1 MRIATSGDRDTCG
14 VPIRSRLLRV
24 LIAAQVLGGLG
35 QAAGGAAGALLARD
49 VAGTDAAAG
58 LPLSLVVAGSAL
70 AAIPISGLS
79 RSAGRR
85 PGLATALVAGAAGAG
100 LCVWAGAIE
109 NLPLLLVGCLLFGA
123 GNTAVM
129 LARYAAAD
137 LSEPERRARTI
148 GMVVF
153 ATTFGAVAGPNL
165 LDPAGAAAG
174 SAGLPPLT
182 GLFVLAA
189 LAYMAAAA
197 VLLTLLRPDP
207 LRLATHDEPPEDAWG
222 PRPPL
227 AELLT
232 PPAVRAGLGTIVT
245 ANLVMVA
252 VMAMTPVHMRH
263 HDHSLTLV
271 GFVISL
277 HIAGMFAPAPI
288 TGRLADRFGA
298 RRVALGGCATLLAA
312 GALAGAAGGAV
323 PVLSA
328 GLLLLGVGWNAC
340 LIAGSALL
348 VSAVAVG
355 QRPRVEGVGELSMG
369 IAAAAGGALA
379 GPAVAVASYPA
390 LAVTAAALAATVAPV
405 LLVSATRGSP
415 APVAP
420 RTPPV

>member
-1 MRIATSGDRDTCG
+1 MT
-14 VPIRSRLLRV
+14 VRSRLLRV
-24 LIAAQVLGGLG
+24 LVGAQVLGGLG

-49 VAGTDAAAG
+49 VAGSDAAAG
-58 LPLSLVVAGSAL
+58 LPLSLLVAGSAL
-70 AAIPISGLS
+70 AALPVSSLS

-85 PGLATALVAGAAGAG
+85 SGLAAALVTGALGAA
-100 LCVWAGAIE
+100 LCVLAGVIDD
-109 NLPLLLVGCLLFGA
+109 LPLLLFGCLLFGA

-148 GMVVF
+148 GLVVF

-165 LDPAGAAAG
+165 LEPTGDLAD

-189 LAYMAAAA
+189 AAYVAAAA
-197 VLLTLLRPDP
+197 VLLALLRPDP
-207 LRLATHDEPPEDAWG
+207 LRLAVPLEPDEDAWG
-222 PRPPL
+222 PKRPL
-227 AELLT
+227 AELLA
-232 PPAVRAGLGTIVT
+232 PPVVRAGLATIVT
-245 ANLVMVA
+245 ANFVMVA

-277 HIAGMFAPAPI
+277 HIAGMFAPAPV
-288 TGRLADRFGA
+288 TGRLADRLGP
-298 RRVALGGCATLLAA
+298 RRVALGGCAVLLAA
-312 GALAGAAGGAV
+312 GLLAAAAGGSV

-340 LIAGSALL
+340 LVAGSALL
-348 VSAVAVG
+348 VSAVAAG

-369 IAAAAGGALA
+369 IAAAAGGALS
-379 GPAVAVASYPA
+379 GPAIAAASYAA
-390 LAVTAAALAATVAPV
+390 LAVTAAALAATVAPL
-405 LLVSATRGSP
+405 LLVSVRRGSP
-415 APVAP
+415 VPAAP

>member
-1 MRIATSGDRDTCG
+1 M
-14 VPIRSRLLRV
+14 PIRRRLLRV
-24 LIAAQVLGGLG
+24 LVAAQVLGGLG

-58 LPLSLVVAGSAL
+58 LPLSLLVAGSAL

-85 PGLATALVAGAAGAG
+85 PGLATALLAGAG
-100 LCVWAGAIE
+100 GATLCVLAGAIDS
-109 NLPLLLVGCLLFGA
+109 LPLLLAGCLLFGA

-137 LSEPERRARTI
+137 LSDPQRRARTI

-165 LDPAGAAAG
+165 LEPTGAAAEVL
-174 SAGLPPLT
+174 GLPRLT

-189 LAYMAAAA
+189 VAYTAAAA
-197 VLLTLLRPDP
+197 VLLALLRPDP
-207 LRLATHDEPPEDAWG
+207 LRLAAHDERVEDAWG
-222 PRPPL
+222 PRPSL
-227 AELLT
+227 STLLE
-232 PPAVRAGLGTIVT
+232 PPVVRAGLATIVT

-277 HIAGMFAPAPI
+277 HIAGMFSPAPL
-288 TGRLADRFGA
+288 TGRLADRLGA
-298 RRVALGGCATLLAA
+298 RRVALGGCAVLLAA
-312 GALAGAAGGAV
+312 GVLAGAAGGSVA
-323 PVLSA
+323 VLST
-328 GLLLLGVGWNAC
+328 GLLLLGAGWNAC

-348 VSAVAVG
+348 VSAVAAG

-369 IAAAAGGALA
+369 IAAAAGGALS
-379 GPAVAVASYPA
+379 GPAVALASYPA
-390 LAVTAAALAATVAPV
+390 LAVVAAAAAATVAPV
-405 LLVSATRGSP
+405 LLVSVTRGSP
-415 APVAP
+415 APAAP

>member
-1 MRIATSGDRDTCG
+1 M
-14 VPIRSRLLRV
+14 PIRRRLLRV

-58 LPLSLVVAGSAL
+58 LPLSLLVAGSAL

-79 RSAGRR
+79 RTAGRR
-85 PGLATALVAGAAGAG
+85 PGLATALVIGAAGAG
-100 LCVWAGAIE
+100 LCVLAGAIG

-137 LSEPERRARTI
+137 LSEPARRARTI
-148 GMVVF
+148 GIVVF

-165 LDPAGAAAG
+165 LGPAGDAAA
-174 SAGLPPLT
+174 AVGLPELT

-189 LAYMAAAA
+189 IAYTAAAA
-197 VLLTLLRPDP
+197 VLLALLRPDP

-222 PRPPL
+222 PRPSL
-227 AELLT
+227 SALLE
-232 PPAVRAGLGTIVT
+232 PPAVRAGLATIVT

-277 HIAGMFAPAPI
+277 HIAGMFAPAPL
-288 TGRLADRFGA
+288 TGRLADRVGP
-298 RRVALGGCATLLAA
+298 RRVALGGCAVLLAA
-312 GALAGAAGGAV
+312 GTLAAAAGPSI
-323 PVLSA
+323 PVLSL

-340 LIAGSALL
+340 LISGSALL
-348 VSAVAVG
+348 VSAVATG

-369 IAAAAGGALA
+369 IAAATGGALA
-379 GPAVAVASYPA
+379 GPAVAVASYAA
-390 LAVTAAALAATVAPV
+390 LAIVAAALAATVAPV
-405 LLVSATRGSP
+405 LLVSARRGSP
-415 APVAP
+415 APAGP
-420 RTPPV
+420 RTPHG

>member
-1 MRIATSGDRDTCG
+1 
-14 VPIRSRLLRV
+14 VPIRRRLLRI

-58 LPLSLVVAGSAL
+58 LPLSLLVAGSAL

-85 PGLATALVAGAAGAG
+85 PGLATALLAGAAGAA
-100 LCVWAGAIE
+100 LCVLAGAAE
-109 NLPLLLVGCLLFGA
+109 NLPLLLAGCLLFGA

-148 GMVVF
+148 GLVVF

-165 LDPAGAAAG
+165 LEPTGEAAA
-174 SAGLPPLT
+174 AVGLPDLT

-189 LAYMAAAA
+189 VAYTAAAA
-197 VLLTLLRPDP
+197 VLLALLRPDP
-207 LRLATHDEPPEDAWG
+207 LRLATQGEPPEDSRG
-222 PRPPL
+222 PRPSL
-227 AELLT
+227 SALLE
-232 PPAVRAGLGTIVT
+232 PPVVRAGLATIVT

-277 HIAGMFAPAPI
+277 HIAGMFGPAPL
-288 TGRLADRFGA
+288 TGRLADRLGP
-298 RRVALGGCATLLAA
+298 RRVALGGCAVLLAA
-312 GALAGAAGGAV
+312 GSLAAAAGASV
-323 PVLSA
+323 PVLSL

-348 VSAVAVG
+348 VSAVAAG

-369 IAAAAGGALA
+369 IAAATGGALA
-379 GPAVAVASYPA
+379 GPAVAVASYAA
-390 LAVTAAALAATVAPV
+390 LAIAAAALAATVAPV
-405 LLVSATRGSP
+405 LLVTARRGFP
-415 APVAP
+415 APAAH
-420 RTPPV
+420 RTPHA

>member
-1 MRIATSGDRDTCG
+1 

-165 LDPAGAAAG
+165 LDPAGAAAE

-207 LRLATHDEPPEDAWG
+207 LRLATHDEPPEDTWG
-222 PRPPL
+222 LRPPL

>member
-1 MRIATSGDRDTCG
+1 
-14 VPIRSRLLRV
+14 VPIRRRLLRV

-58 LPLSLVVAGSAL
+58 LPLSLLVAGSAL

-85 PGLATALVAGAAGAG
+85 PGLATALLAGAAGAA
-100 LCVWAGAIE
+100 LCVLAGVVD
-109 NLPLLLVGCLLFGA
+109 NLPLLLAGCLLFGA

-148 GMVVF
+148 GIVVF

-165 LDPAGAAAG
+165 LEPAGDAAAAAG
-174 SAGLPPLT
+174 LPELT

-189 LAYMAAAA
+189 VAYTAAAA
-197 VLLTLLRPDP
+197 VLLALLRPDP
-207 LRLATHDEPPEDAWG
+207 LRLATHDEPPEDSWG
-222 PRPPL
+222 PRPSL
-227 AELLT
+227 STLLE
-232 PPAVRAGLGTIVT
+232 PPAVRAGLATIVT

-277 HIAGMFAPAPI
+277 HIAGMFAPAPL
-288 TGRLADRFGA
+288 TGRLADRLGP
-298 RRVALGGCATLLAA
+298 RRVALGGCAVLLAA
-312 GALAGAAGGAV
+312 GTLAAGAGASV
-323 PVLSA
+323 PVLSL

-340 LIAGSALL
+340 LISGSALL
-348 VSAVAVG
+348 VSAVATG

-369 IAAAAGGALA
+369 IAAATGGALA
-379 GPAVAVASYPA
+379 GPAVAVASYAA
-390 LAVTAAALAATVAPV
+390 LAIAAAALAATVAPV
-405 LLVSATRGSP
+405 LLVSARRGSP
-415 APVAP
+415 VPAAP
-420 RTPPV
+420 RTPHA

>member
-1 MRIATSGDRDTCG
+1 
-14 VPIRSRLLRV
+14 VPIRRRLLRV
-24 LIAAQVLGGLG
+24 LIAAQILGGLG

-58 LPLSLVVAGSAL
+58 LPLSLLVAGSAL

-85 PGLATALVAGAAGAG
+85 PGLATALLAGAAGAA
-100 LCVWAGAIE
+100 LCVLAGVIG
-109 NLPLLLVGCLLFGA
+109 NLPLLLAGCLLFGA

-137 LSEPERRARTI
+137 LSEAERRARTI
-148 GMVVF
+148 GIVVF

-165 LDPAGAAAG
+165 LEPTGAAA
-174 SAGLPPLT
+174 AAVGLPELT

-189 LAYMAAAA
+189 IAYTAAAA
-197 VLLTLLRPDP
+197 VLLALLRPDP
-207 LRLATHDEPPEDAWG
+207 LRLATHDEPPEDPWG
-222 PRPPL
+222 PRPSL
-227 AELLT
+227 SALLE
-232 PPAVRAGLGTIVT
+232 PHAVRAGLATIVT

-277 HIAGMFAPAPI
+277 HIAGMFAPAPL
-288 TGRLADRFGA
+288 TGRLADRLGP
-298 RRVALGGCATLLAA
+298 RRVALGGCAVLLTAGILAA
-312 GALAGAAGGAV
+312 GAGASV
-323 PVLSA
+323 PVLSL

-340 LIAGSALL
+340 LISGSALL
-348 VSAVAVG
+348 VSAVATG

-369 IAAAAGGALA
+369 IAAATGGALS
-379 GPAVAVASYPA
+379 GPAVAVASYAA
-390 LAVTAAALAATVAPV
+390 LAIVAAALAATVAPV
-405 LLVSATRGSP
+405 LLVTARRGSP
-415 APVAP
+415 APAVP

>member
-1 MRIATSGDRDTCG
+1 

-24 LIAAQVLGGLG
+24 LVAAQVLGGLG

-58 LPLSLVVAGSAL
+58 LPLSLLVAGSAL
-70 AAIPISGLS
+70 AAIPISSLS

-85 PGLATALVAGAAGAG
+85 PGLATALLAGAAGAS
-100 LCVWAGAIE
+100 LCVLAGATE
-109 NLPLLLVGCLLFGA
+109 SLPLLLVGCLLFGA

-137 LSEPERRARTI
+137 LSEPQRRARTI

-165 LDPAGAAAG
+165 LEPTGAAAA
-174 SAGLPPLT
+174 SAGLPRLT

-189 LAYMAAAA
+189 IAYVAAAA
-197 VLLTLLRPDP
+197 VLLVLLRPDP
-207 LRLATHDEPPEDAWG
+207 LRLATHAEPAEDAWG
-222 PRPPL
+222 PRPSLTTLLEPPL
-227 AELLT
+227 
-232 PPAVRAGLGTIVT
+232 VRAGLATIVT
-245 ANLVMVA
+245 ANFVMVA

-271 GFVISL
+271 GFVLSL
-277 HIAGMFAPAPI
+277 HIAGMFAPAPV
-288 TGRLADRFGA
+288 TGRLADRLGP

-312 GALAGAAGGAV
+312 GMLAGAAGASV
-323 PVLSA
+323 FVLSV

-348 VSAVAVG
+348 VSAVATG

-369 IAAAAGGALA
+369 IAAAAGGAMS
-379 GPAVAVASYPA
+379 GPAIAIASYPA
-390 LAVTAAALAATVAPV
+390 LAVAAAALAATVAPV
-405 LLVSATRGSP
+405 LLVSVTRGSP
-415 APVAP
+415 APAAP

>member
-1 MRIATSGDRDTCG
+1 MTAILAEVT
-14 VPIRSRLLRV
+14 VRSRLLRV

-49 VAGTDAAAG
+49 VAGSDAAAG
-58 LPLSLVVAGSAL
+58 LPLSLLVAGSAL
-70 AAIPISGLS
+70 AALPISSLS

-85 PGLATALVAGAAGAG
+85 AGLATALLGGAAGAT
-100 LCVWAGAIE
+100 LCVWAGVVE
-109 NLPLLLVGCLLFGA
+109 SLPLLLLGCLLFGA

-148 GMVVF
+148 GIVVF

-165 LDPAGAAAG
+165 LGPAGDAADA
-174 SAGLPPLT
+174 AGLPPLT

-189 LAYMAAAA
+189 AAYVAAAS
-197 VLLTLLRPDP
+197 VLLALLRPDP
-207 LRLATHDEPPEDAWG
+207 LRLAAPVEETEDAWG
-222 PRPPL
+222 PKVPLTDLLAPPR
-227 AELLT
+227 
-232 PPAVRAGLGTIVT
+232 VRAGLATIVT

-277 HIAGMFAPAPI
+277 HILGMFGPAPL
-288 TGRLADRFGA
+288 TGRLADRLGA
-298 RRVALGGCATLLAA
+298 RRVALGGCAVLLAA
-312 GALAGAAGGAV
+312 GLLAAAAGGSVA
-323 PVLSA
+323 VLSV

-340 LIAGSALL
+340 LISGSTLL
-348 VSAVAVG
+348 VSAVAAG

-369 IAAAAGGALA
+369 IAAAAGGALS
-379 GPAVAVASYPA
+379 GPAIAVASYAA
-390 LAVTAAALAATVAPV
+390 LAIAAAALAATVAPI
-405 LLVSATRGSP
+405 LLVSVRRGSP
-415 APVAP
+415 APAAP

>member
-1 MRIATSGDRDTCG
+1 M
-14 VPIRSRLLRV
+14 PIRSRLLRV
-24 LIAAQVLGGLG
+24 LVGAQVLGGLG
-35 QAAGGAAGALLARD
+35 QAAGGAAGALLARE
-49 VAGTDAAAG
+49 VAGSDAAAG
-58 LPLSLVVAGSAL
+58 LPLSLLVTGSAL
-70 AAIPISGLS
+70 AAIPVSALS

-85 PGLATALVAGAAGAG
+85 PGLAAALVGGALGAA
-100 LCVWAGAIE
+100 LCVLAGVFE
-109 NLPLLLVGCLLFGA
+109 SLPLLLVGSLLFGA

-148 GMVVF
+148 GLVVF

-165 LDPAGAAAG
+165 LGPAGTAAEAV
-174 SAGLPPLT
+174 GLPPLT

-189 LAYMAAAA
+189 LAYLAAAA
-197 VLLTLLRPDP
+197 VLLVLLRPDP

-227 AELLT
+227 ADLLA
-232 PPAVRAGLGTIVT
+232 PPRVRAGLATIVT
-245 ANLVMVA
+245 ANFVMVA

-277 HIAGMFAPAPI
+277 HILGMFAPAPV
-288 TGRLADRFGA
+288 TGRLADRHGA
-298 RRVALGGCATLLAA
+298 LRVALGGCTLLLAA
-312 GALAGAAGGAV
+312 GLLAGAAGGSV

-348 VSAVAVG
+348 VSAVAAG

-369 IAAAAGGALA
+369 LAAAGGGALS
-379 GPAVAVASYPA
+379 GPVVAIASFPA
-390 LAVTAAALAATVAPV
+390 LAVAAAALAATVAPLV
-405 LLVSATRGSP
+405 LVSARRGSP
-415 APVAP
+415 VPAAP
-420 RTPPV
+420 RTPPA

>member
-1 MRIATSGDRDTCG
+1 MVRAAVQRRT
-14 VPIRSRLLRV
+14 LRV
-24 LIAAQVLGGLG
+24 LVAAQVFGGLG
-35 QAAGGAAGALLARD
+35 MSGAAAGALLALHMT
-49 VAGTDAAAG
+49 GSESLSS
-58 LPLSLVVAGSAL
+58 LPLAFLVVGSSATVVPISAL
-70 AAIPISGLS
+70 S
-79 RSAGRR
+79 RRAGRR
-85 PGLATALVAGAAGAG
+85 TGLTVALVLATIGAAGI
-100 LCVWAGAIE
+100 LGAAVID
-109 NLPLLLVGCLLFGA
+109 NFPLLLAAFCLFGA

-137 LSEPERRARTI
+137 LSTPAQRGRSI
-148 GMVVF
+148 GLVVF

-165 LDPAGAAAG
+165 LDPAGAAAE
-174 SAGLPPLT
+174 SVGLPPLT

-189 LAYMAAAA
+189 LAYVAAAG
-197 VLLTLLRPDP
+197 VLLALLRPDP

-222 PRPPL
+222 PRPAL
-227 AELLT
+227 ADLLA
-232 PPAVRAGLGTIVT
+232 PPAVRAGLATIVT
-245 ANLVMVA
+245 ANFVMVA

-288 TGRLADRFGA
+288 TGRLADRLGA

-312 GALAGAAGGAV
+312 GALAGAAGASV
-323 PVLSA
+323 PVLST

-340 LIAGSALL
+340 LIAGSTLL

-369 IAAAAGGALA
+369 IAAATGGALS
-379 GPAVAVASYPA
+379 GPAVAIASYPA
-390 LAVTAAALAATVAPV
+390 LAVTAAALAATIAPV

-415 APVAP
+415 APAVP
-420 RTPPV
+420 RTPPA

>member
-1 MRIATSGDRDTCG
+1 
-14 VPIRSRLLRV
+14 VPIRRRLLRV
-24 LIAAQVLGGLG
+24 LIAAQILGGLG

-58 LPLSLVVAGSAL
+58 LPLSLLVAGSAL

-85 PGLATALVAGAAGAG
+85 PGLATALLAGAAGAA
-100 LCVWAGAIE
+100 LCVLAGVIG
-109 NLPLLLVGCLLFGA
+109 NLPLLLAGCLLFGA

-137 LSEPERRARTI
+137 LSEAERRARTI
-148 GMVVF
+148 GIVVF

-165 LDPAGAAAG
+165 LEPTGAAA
-174 SAGLPPLT
+174 AAVGLPELT

-189 LAYMAAAA
+189 IAYTAAAA
-197 VLLTLLRPDP
+197 VLLALLRPDP
-207 LRLATHDEPPEDAWG
+207 LRLATHDEPPEDPWR
-222 PRPPL
+222 PRPSL
-227 AELLT
+227 SALLE
-232 PPAVRAGLGTIVT
+232 PHAVRAGLATIVT

-277 HIAGMFAPAPI
+277 HIAGMFAPAPL
-288 TGRLADRFGA
+288 TGRLADRLGA

-312 GALAGAAGGAV
+312 GVLAAAAGASV

-340 LIAGSALL
+340 LIAGSSLL

-379 GPAVAVASYPA
+379 GPAIAVASYPA
-390 LAVTAAALAATVAPV
+390 LAVAAAALAATVAPV
-405 LLVSATRGSP
+405 LLVTATRGSP
-415 APVAP
+415 APAVP

>member
-1 MRIATSGDRDTCG
+1 
-14 VPIRSRLLRV
+14 V
-24 LIAAQVLGGLG
+24 LVAAQVLGGLG

-58 LPLSLVVAGSAL
+58 LPLSLLVAGSAL

-85 PGLATALVAGAAGAG
+85 PGLATALLGGAVGAG
-100 LCVWAGAIE
+100 LCVWAGAVAS
-109 NLPLLLVGCLLFGA
+109 LPLLLVGCLLFGA

-165 LDPAGAAAG
+165 LGPAGDAAA
-174 SAGLPPLT
+174 AVDLPPLT

-189 LAYMAAAA
+189 FAYAAAA
-197 VLLTLLRPDP
+197 TVLLALLRPDP
-207 LRLATHDEPPEDAWG
+207 LRLAAHGEPPEDAWG
-222 PRPPL
+222 PRPAL
-227 AELLT
+227 AELLA
-232 PPAVRAGLGTIVT
+232 PPIVRAGLATIVT
-245 ANLVMVA
+245 ANFVMVA

-277 HIAGMFAPAPI
+277 HIAGMFAPAPV
-288 TGRLADRFGA
+288 TGRLADRLGP
-298 RRVALGGCATLLAA
+298 RRVALGGCAVLLAA
-312 GALAGAAGGAV
+312 GLLAAAAGGSI

-328 GLLLLGVGWNAC
+328 GLALLGIGWNAC
-340 LIAGSALL
+340 LVAGSTLL
-348 VSAVAVG
+348 VSGITAG
-355 QRPRVEGVGELSMG
+355 QRPRVEGLGELSMG
-369 IAAAAGGALA
+369 VAAAAGGALS
-379 GPAVAVASYPA
+379 GPAIAVTSFAA
-390 LAVTAAALAATVAPV
+390 LAIAAAALAATVAPV
-405 LLVSATRGSP
+405 LLVSVRRGSP
-415 APVAP
+415 VPAAP
-420 RTPPV
+420 RTPPG

>member
-1 MRIATSGDRDTCG
+1 MPLRR
-14 VPIRSRLLRV
+14 RLLRI

-58 LPLSLVVAGSAL
+58 LPLSLLVAGSAL

-85 PGLATALVAGAAGAG
+85 PGLATALVTGAVGAA
-100 LCVWAGAIE
+100 LCVWAGAVSS
-109 NLPLLLVGCLLFGA
+109 LPLLLVGCLLFGA

-137 LSEPERRARTI
+137 LSEPARRARTI
-148 GMVVF
+148 GLVVF

-165 LDPAGAAAG
+165 LGPGGDAAEAV
-174 SAGLPPLT
+174 GLPPLT

-189 LAYMAAAA
+189 ISYLAAAS
-197 VLLTLLRPDP
+197 VLLALLRPDP

-222 PRPPL
+222 PRPAL
-227 AELLT
+227 GELLT
-232 PPAVRAGLGTIVT
+232 PPPVRAGLATIVT
-245 ANLVMVA
+245 ANFVMVA

-277 HIAGMFAPAPI
+277 HILGMFGPAPL
-288 TGRLADRFGA
+288 TGRLADRLGP
-298 RRVALGGCATLLAA
+298 RRVALGGCGVLLAA
-312 GALAGAAGGAV
+312 GALAAAADGGVA
-323 PVLSA
+323 VLSA

-348 VSAVAVG
+348 VSAVVAG

-369 IAAAAGGALA
+369 IAAAAGGALS

-390 LAVTAAALAATVAPV
+390 LAIFAAALAATVAPV
-405 LLVSATRGSP
+405 LLVSVRRGSP
-415 APVAP
+415 VPAAP

>member
-1 MRIATSGDRDTCG
+1 M
-14 VPIRSRLLRV
+14 PIRRRLLRV

-58 LPLSLVVAGSAL
+58 LPLSLLVAGSAL

-79 RSAGRR
+79 RTAGRR
-85 PGLATALVAGAAGAG
+85 PGLATALLAGAAGAA
-100 LCVWAGAIE
+100 LCVAAGAIG

-148 GMVVF
+148 GIVVF

-165 LDPAGAAAG
+165 LGPMGDAAA
-174 SAGLPPLT
+174 AVGLPELT

-189 LAYMAAAA
+189 IAYTAAAA
-197 VLLTLLRPDP
+197 VLLALLRPDP

-222 PRPPL
+222 PRPSL
-227 AELLT
+227 SALLE
-232 PPAVRAGLGTIVT
+232 PPAVRAGLATIVT

-263 HDHSLTLV
+263 NDHSLTLV

-277 HIAGMFAPAPI
+277 HIAGMFAPAPL
-288 TGRLADRFGA
+288 TGRLADRVGP
-298 RRVALGGCATLLAA
+298 RRVALGGCAVLLAA
-312 GALAGAAGGAV
+312 GTLAAAAGPSI
-323 PVLSA
+323 PVLSL

-340 LIAGSALL
+340 LISGSALL
-348 VSAVAVG
+348 VSAVATG

-369 IAAAAGGALA
+369 IAAATGGALA
-379 GPAVAVASYPA
+379 GPAVAVASYAA
-390 LAVTAAALAATVAPV
+390 LAIVAAALAATVAPV
-405 LLVSATRGSP
+405 LLVSARRGSP
-415 APVAP
+415 APAGP
-420 RTPPV
+420 RTPHG

>member
-1 MRIATSGDRDTCG
+1 M
-14 VPIRSRLLRV
+14 PIRRRLLRV

-58 LPLSLVVAGSAL
+58 LPLSLLVAGSAL

-79 RSAGRR
+79 RTAGRR
-85 PGLATALVAGAAGAG
+85 PGLATALLAGAAGAA
-100 LCVWAGAIE
+100 LCVAAGAIG

-148 GMVVF
+148 GIVVF

-165 LDPAGAAAG
+165 LGPMGDAAA
-174 SAGLPPLT
+174 AVGLPELT

-189 LAYMAAAA
+189 IAYTAAAA
-197 VLLTLLRPDP
+197 VLLALLRPDP

-222 PRPPL
+222 PRPSLSALLEPL
-227 AELLT
+227 
-232 PPAVRAGLGTIVT
+232 AVRAGLATIVT

-263 HDHSLTLV
+263 NDHSLTLV

-277 HIAGMFAPAPI
+277 HIAGMFAPAPLP
-288 TGRLADRFGA
+288 GRLADRGGPRRGA
-298 RRVALGGCATLLAA
+298 RGGCAGRLAA
-312 GALAGAAGGAV
+312 GTGAAAAGPSI
-323 PVLSA
+323 PVLSL

-340 LIAGSALL
+340 LISGSALL
-348 VSAVAVG
+348 VSAVATG

-369 IAAAAGGALA
+369 IAAATGGALA
-379 GPAVAVASYPA
+379 GPAVAVASYAA
-390 LAVTAAALAATVAPV
+390 LAIVAAALAATVAPV
-405 LLVSATRGSP
+405 LLVSARRGSP
-415 APVAP
+415 APAGP
-420 RTPPV
+420 RTPHG